1 MAVPIVCYTTG
12 QTPDRLAAILSRGE
26 TASAAVRA
34 SVEEILSAVR
44 KRGDLAIVGYTKKLD
59 RANLTPAQFRVE
71 PGECAAAL
79 NGLEPRLRTALEQAA
94 DNIRRFHEHQKRTS
108 WFVEDGDGVIL
119 GKRYLPLDSVGLY
132 IPGGTA
138 PLFSTVLM
146 AAIPAKVAGV
156 GRVIMCSPPSPAG
169 RVDKA
174 MLAAAALVGVDEVY
188 RIGGVMAIAAMAYGT
203 KTITPVD
210 KIVGPGNA
218 YVQEAKK
225 QVVGTVG
232 IDLIAGPSEVVVIA
246 DKTANPAFVAA
257 DMLSQAEHGSG
268 MEAALAIVTSQ
279 KLAEDITAELDRQT
293 AALPRTDTIR
303 RALDQYGT
311 IFVVPDLSTA
321 CELSDRIAPE
331 HVELHTADPWAL
343 LDQIHHAGAI
353 FLGAASS
360 EPVGD
365 YYAGTN
371 HILPTGRAARYASSL
386 SVDDFVKSSSIVAY
400 SAERLKNTAEQI
412 AALAEAEGLQA
423 HAEAVRRRLASSA
436 SSG

>member
-1 MAVPIVCYTTG
+1 MIPIIPYTPG
-12 QTPDRLAAILSRGE
+12 RTPDRLAAILTRGE
-26 TASAAVRA
+26 TASASVRDA
-34 SVEEILSAVR
+34 VEEILTAVR
-44 KRGDLAIVGYTKKLD
+44 ERGDEAVVEYTKKLD
-59 RANLTPAQFRVE
+59 KAELTPAQFRVE

-79 NGLEPRLRTALEQAA
+79 NGLDPALREALERAA

-108 WFVEDGDGVIL
+108 WFVPDGDGVIL
-119 GKRYLPLDSVGLY
+119 GKRYLPLESAGLY

-156 GRVIMCSPPSPAG
+156 GRIIMCTPPGPKAN
-169 RVDKA
+169 VHPA
-174 MLAAAALVGVDEVY
+174 MLAAAALIGVDEVY

-203 KTITPVD
+203 QSLRPLD

-232 IDLIAGPSEVVVIA
+232 IDMVAGPSEIVVIA
-246 DKTANPAFVAA
+246 DETANAAFVAA

-268 MEAALAIVTSQ
+268 LEAAIAIVTSE
-279 KLAEDITAELDRQT
+279 KLAQDIVAELERQA
-293 AALPRTDTIR
+293 AALPRQGTVHK
-303 RALDQYGT
+303 ALDRYGA
-311 IFVVPDLSTA
+311 IFLVADLATA

-331 HVELHTADPWAL
+331 HVEVQTADPWAL
-343 LDQIHHAGAI
+343 LDRIHHAGAI
-353 FLGAASS
+353 FLGSASS

-365 YYAGTN
+365 YFAGTN

-386 SVDDFVKSSSIVAY
+386 SVDDFVKASSVVAY
-400 SAERLKNTAEQI
+400 TSERLRKAAGHI
-412 AALAEAEGLQA
+412 VALAEAEGLKA
-423 HAEAVRRRLASSA
+423 HARAVRRRA
-436 SSG
+436 G